1 MAQRAMGMV
10 RLGSIMS
17 QFPTEAVIIGRLVIG
32 YGELEISKVRSF
44 LNICVY
50 CPLTMRPK
58 EAEYADSDTT
68 CRHCFSFATEH

>member
-10 RLGSIMS
+10 RLESIMS

-50 CPLTMRPK
+50 CP
-58 EAEYADSDTT
+58 
-68 CRHCFSFATEH
+68 